1 MNMRLDEARH
11 GHSAIRVERDGCN
24 RGSRTAL
31 YTHEPAAFYPDV
43 AQVLR
48 APQGDV
54 FDENIQR
61 HRHAPVLNTSTNT
74 THRQY
79 QALCSR
85 FPQASIQFT
94 QLDVCCTLLVPGCI
108 NVLHS
113 ERIVMSVAPISSM
126 IRLLLVLFGT
136 LSLLLTT
143 PQAQAQDKVLR
154 VGTLKLIHGITPY
167 FYEKFAPPG
176 YTVEVIPFESPT
188 DGKNA
193 VLTGT
198 VDTCIHGIA
207 AFLLGA
213 AAGEPVVIVA
223 AATNRGMG
231 IVADAKSDI
240 KTIRDLKGKRVAI
253 FPGSTQEVVILERL
267 KAEGMSISDI
277 QPIRLSF
284 SDMAAAL
291 ARGDIDAY
299 VGAEPG
305 PGISPANGTGRLIE
319 YPYSTP
325 IGSLNMILSAS
336 EKMIKQDPERIKMIV
351 KMHEQATD
359 YAMAHPE
366 EMIQVAMQKLGQQR
380 KSIEIAVP
388 NVELTWK
395 IDDEFIKRAKAYSE
409 LMVEKKQVRQA
420 PDMAHAITEQFM

>member
-1 MNMRLDEARH
+1 MMF
-11 GHSAIRVERDGCN
+11 VERITMPAA
-24 RGSRTAL
+24 SRT
-31 YTHEPAAFYPDV
+31 
-43 AQVLR
+43 VL
-48 APQGDV
+48 
-54 FDENIQR
+54 
-61 HRHAPVLNTSTNT
+61 S
-74 THRQY
+74 
-79 QALCSR
+79 
-85 FPQASIQFT
+85 
-94 QLDVCCTLLVPGCI
+94 
-108 NVLHS
+108 
-113 ERIVMSVAPISSM
+113 
-126 IRLLLVLFGT
+126 RLLFASLGA
-136 LSLLLTT
+136 LSLIAAA
-143 PQAQAQDKVLR
+143 PNANADDKVLR

-176 YTVEVIPFESPT
+176 YKVEVVPFESPT

-231 IVADAKSDI
+231 IIADAKSDI
-240 KTIRDLKGKRVAI
+240 KTIKDLKGKRVAI
-253 FPGSTQEVVILERL
+253 APGSTQEVVILERL
-267 KAEGMSISDI
+267 KAEGMSVRDI

-284 SDMAAAL
+284 SDMPAAL

-305 PGISPANGTGRLIE
+305 PGISLANGTGRLVE
-319 YPYSTP
+319 YPYSTS
-325 IGSLNMILSAS
+325 IGSLNMILSTS
-336 EKMIKQDPERIKMIV
+336 EKMIKENPERLKLIV
-351 KMHEQATD
+351 EMHKKATD

-366 EMIQVAMQKLGQQR
+366 EMVEVAMQKLGQQR
-380 KSIEIAVP
+380 KSIELAVP

-395 IDDEFIKRAKAYSE
+395 IDNDFIERAKAYSE

>member
-1 MNMRLDEARH
+1 MLLLAK
-11 GHSAIRVERDGCN
+11 
-24 RGSRTAL
+24 RT
-31 YTHEPAAFYPDV
+31 TMPAASSLPR
-43 AQVLR
+43 LL
-48 APQGDV
+48 
-54 FDENIQR
+54 
-61 HRHAPVLNTSTNT
+61 PVLL
-74 THRQY
+74 
-79 QALCSR
+79 A
-85 FPQASIQFT
+85 I
-94 QLDVCCTLLVPGCI
+94 
-108 NVLHS
+108 
-113 ERIVMSVAPISSM
+113 
-126 IRLLLVLFGT
+126 
-136 LSLLLTT
+136 LSLVTSA
-143 PQAQAQDKVLR
+143 PSANADDKVLR

-176 YTVEVIPFESPT
+176 YKVEVIPFESPT

-213 AAGEPVVIVA
+213 ATGEPVVIVA

-240 KTIRDLKGKRVAI
+240 KTIKDLKGKRVAI

-267 KAEGMSISDI
+267 KAEGMSVKDI

-284 SDMAAAL
+284 SDMPSAL

-305 PGISPANGTGRLIE
+305 PGISLANGTGRLVE

-336 EKMIKQDPERIKMIV
+336 EKLIKENPERLKMIV
-351 KMHEQATD
+351 EMHKKATD
-359 YAMAHPE
+359 NAMAHPE
-366 EMIQVAMQKLGQQR
+366 EMVEVAMQKLGQQR
-380 KSIEIAVP
+380 PSIEKAVP

-395 IDDEFIKRAKAYSE
+395 IDQNFIDRAKAYSE